1 MDKVVG
7 VGEHFFNRDYTKAL
21 FPEFKDLPNV
31 GTWDNYEAI
40 LSRKSD
46 SVIRPTLEYNPQ
58 IRRWRITSPGLRS

>member
-7 VGEHFFNRDYTKAL
+7 VGEHFFQQDYTKAL

-40 LSRKSD
+40 LSQIPD
-46 SVIRPTLEYNPQ
+46 SVVVY
-58 IRRWRITSPGLRS
+58 S